1 MLTERVT
8 AWGLIVILAPTLSGC
23 AFLKASLER
32 EPLYLSLSVR
42 PWMQESDKITSYLIS
57 LWGRNLSDRP
67 ITLVFGNRP
76 VHDIVVTND
85 DGTEVWRWSHGKVFS
100 QVPKAKTINPHEQFE
115 FATTWDLRNNEGQL
129 VPPGTYWVRGI
140 LYFEPEQELQTK
152 PEKLIITPR
161 SPLALRL
168 EVPTE
173 VTLWA
178 FGEYVPLKLGRN
190 VLLKLKVKNRGD
202 QPMALTFRGHPAY
215 DFVVSTNDGVE
226 VWRWSQKQF
235 VQPIYERRILQPG
248 EELEFAAVWD
258 QRDSQG
264 RPVSSGRYE
273 VRGVLY
279 LEPGQL
285 ETEPVSLAIGPGL
298 PLHLELEMPSSVHT
312 DETVSLKLKVTN
324 ASDRVLELW
333 TLAPPWDFIVT
344 TQGGREVWRWARG
357 KAFPATLFPLTL
369 HPAEVKVYEVSWDQL
384 DNEGYPVPS
393 GIYWIRG
400 VFSASQF
407 GFDGVMELVLTEL
420 QKLVI
425 RP

>member
-1 MLTERVT
+1 MTKKAA
-8 AWGLIVILAPTLSGC
+8 AWWFIVILALTLSEC
-23 AFLKASLER
+23 TFLKPVLER

-42 PWMQESDKITSYLIS
+42 PWIRESGKITSYLIS

-67 ITLVFGNRP
+67 ITLAFGNHP
-76 VHDIVVTND
+76 VHDIIVTND

-100 QVPKAKTINPHEQFE
+100 PVPKVKTLNPHEQFE
-115 FATTWDLRNNEGQL
+115 FITEWDQRNNEGHL

-178 FGEYVPLKLGRN
+178 FGEYVPLKLGHN
-190 VLLKLKVKNRGD
+190 VPLKLKVKNRGD
-202 QPMALTFRGHPAY
+202 QPMELTFRGHPAY
-215 DFVVSTNDGVE
+215 DFVVSTNDGIE
-226 VWRWSQKQF
+226 VWRWSQEQS
-235 VQPIYERRILQPG
+235 VQPIYKRRTLQPG

-258 QRDSQG
+258 QRDNQG

-285 ETEPVSLAIGPGL
+285 ETELVSLAIGPGL
-298 PLHLELEMPSSVHT
+298 PLGLELEMPSSVRT

-324 ASDRVLELW
+324 ASNRVLELW
-333 TLAPPWDFIVT
+333 TLAPPCDFIVT
-344 TQGGREVWRWARG
+344 TQDGKEVWRWARG

-369 HPAEVKVYEVSWDQL
+369 HPGEVKVYEMWWDQL
-384 DNEGYPVPS
+384 DNEGYPVPPDM
-393 GIYWIRG
+393 YLIRG
-400 VFSASQF
+400 IFSASQF
-407 GFDGVMELVLTEL
+407 SFDGVMELVLTEP
-420 QKLVI
+420 QKLI
-425 RP
+425 ITP